1 MPARPAGSLRDTL
14 VDAALALIARKG
26 PQGFTFGLLVQ
37 AFTECQAAGQVRSDD
52 VPTLAVAA
60 WAIVHGLAALLIDGK
75 LKDHAGSPAAA
86 ERLSRA

>member
-1 MPARPAGSLRDTL
+1 M
-14 VDAALALIARKG
+14 
-26 PQGFTFGLLVQ
+26 
-37 AFTECQAAGQVRSDD
+37 RSDD